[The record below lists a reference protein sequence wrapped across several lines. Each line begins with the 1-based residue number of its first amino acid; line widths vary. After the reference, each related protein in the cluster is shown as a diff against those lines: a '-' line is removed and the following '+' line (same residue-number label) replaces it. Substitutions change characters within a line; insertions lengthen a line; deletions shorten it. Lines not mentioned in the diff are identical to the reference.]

1 MDLVEWSI
9 KTLPR
14 VSLAAFFL
22 IQPQSQLSTTITPS
36 PISKNDHINFKVK
49 PSHLVMFE
57 IQNTLKVVA
66 KSA

>member
-9 KTLPR
+9 KDTPKSVTSSVL
-14 VSLAAFFL
+14 L
-22 IQPQSQLSTTITPS
+22 IQPQSQLGTTITP